1 MTASWPQFAESLI
14 DPAADG
20 EIRLI
25 IDAISEG
32 RSVRQELNVPPSARP
47 PLLVVEA
54 SETQR
59 KALKVSAPLIA
70 HLLHISDVRFVSAV
84 PAGAISYVIAGA
96 TLAFPVAE
104 FIELTAER
112 TRLARELASLDVE
125 ADRLSRKLGNADF
138 VAREP
143 PPNEWTPVV
152 GSLSPEVSNGTSTS
166 VVYRGVQA
174 PGRRA
179 GGVEPSLGHVGS
191 QGARSARLG
200 AAALGRQVPAGAG
213 IGGVAPHHAG
223 DVDVGGPGFG
233 HRPVA
238 PGERTSAH
246 GARYSKELVQ
256 YSGTPVRRRNSLVLP
271 SAAGR
276 VAAVQLLEAQ
286 SPLKNMS
293 MGACE
298 LESGDVALATIPIR
312 KMTIGR

>member
-112 TRLARELASLDVE
+112 TRLARELAR
-125 ADRLSRKLGNADF
+125 DRK
-138 VAREP
+138 
-143 PPNEWTPVV
+143 
-152 GSLSPEVSNGTSTS
+152 S
-166 VVYRGVQA
+166 VV
-174 PGRRA
+174 
-179 GGVEPSLGHVGS
+179 
-191 QGARSARLG
+191 
-200 AAALGRQVPAGAG
+200 
-213 IGGVAPHHAG
+213 
-223 DVDVGGPGFG
+223 
-233 HRPVA
+233 
-238 PGERTSAH
+238 
-246 GARYSKELVQ
+246 
-256 YSGTPVRRRNSLVLP
+256 
-271 SAAGR
+271 
-276 VAAVQLLEAQ
+276 
-286 SPLKNMS
+286 
-293 MGACE
+293 
-298 LESGDVALATIPIR
+298 
-312 KMTIGR
+312 